1 MIWPLF
7 ILFVVGHLLSNYK
20 AVKSVVMETFN
31 RNRFH
36 ILVRHYLRPSSHR
49 QVLDTKLVNQMEPV
63 LFNCASYFKQVRL
76 GCSVSHFDSLT
87 QLRIEKFS
95 SQKYLI
101 KFDVKAKA
109 TFIILDE
116 VCQDEH
122 LLKALLQ
129 IELVDFIMTNPNCL
143 FDWTDLTNLKVAL
156 QKSNQFLFCHKLV
169 SKLEIWFRLIK

>member
-1 MIWPLF
+1 
-7 ILFVVGHLLSNYK
+7 
-20 AVKSVVMETFN
+20 METFN

-36 ILVRHYLRPSSHR
+36 ILVRQYLSPSSARH
-49 QVLDTKLVNQMEPV
+49 VLDTKSVNRMEPV
-63 LFNCASYFKQVRL
+63 LFNCTSYFKQVRL
-76 GCSVSHFDSLT
+76 GCSVSHFDSLNH
-87 QLRIEKFS
+87 LRIERFS

-101 KFDVKAKA
+101 KFDVNAKM

-143 FDWTDLTNLKVAL
+143 FDWADLKNLKTAL
-156 QKSNQFLFCHKLV
+156 QKSNLFL
-169 SKLEIWFRLIK
+169 LIKINKLDI